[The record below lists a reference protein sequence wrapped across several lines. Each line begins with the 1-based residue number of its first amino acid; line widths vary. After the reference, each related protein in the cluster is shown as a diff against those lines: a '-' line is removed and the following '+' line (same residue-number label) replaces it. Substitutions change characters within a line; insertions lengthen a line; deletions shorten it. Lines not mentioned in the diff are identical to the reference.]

1 MIIIIFLLF
10 QHDFRVHQ
18 TDDESREGAAD
29 DEDDGDDDDDKST
42 SQLPS
47 SPSQTDLY
55 SNKNLSQKEPSDSV
69 VVADSSDKLVVDIS
83 DIDSCKYLQIA
94 SLNSWDYPIFEAASL
109 HSNCILSKVCIIK
122 KISLNDNMLYF

>member
-1 MIIIIFLLF
+1 MYCSCFF

-29 DEDDGDDDDDKST
+29 DEDDGDDDEDKSA
-42 SQLPS
+42 
-47 SPSQTDLY
+47 SQTDIY
-55 SNKNLSQKEPSDSV
+55 SNKILSQEPSDST

-94 SLNSWDYPIFEAASL
+94 SLNEWDYPIFEAASS
-109 HSNCILSKVCIIK
+109 HSNCILSKVSYTIILFK
-122 KISLNDNMLYF
+122 KFQIVKSNFNSRK